1 MEILS
6 QSAKITS
13 GKKINFRY
21 TEGNVSL
28 RKITKCRK

>member
-13 GKKINFRY
+13 GKKIIFRC